1 MIPKMSTPNIQ
12 EKNMERQTILSST
25 QKYKEALESQVSD
38 LKKNAINITLQ
49 GLIFGGLA
57 LGTWFLVKSMTRE
70 SKEKDSSNALPAE
83 TSGFVSGIVASIQG
97 AIASFLLSIAKEKIM
112 QVIQN
117 YMDKQNAASGNSQ

>member
-1 MIPKMSTPNIQ
+1 
-12 EKNMERQTILSST
+12 MERQTILSST